1 MSAKSV
7 APKKPSASCGGPL
20 PEAAV
25 ARLGAQLLEALDY
38 CHQHQVLHRD
48 IKPNNIILLPDGAPV
63 LVDFGLV
70 KLWNPANPTTHTLM
84 RGMGTPHYA
93 SPEQYGFAAG
103 HTDARSDIYSVGA
116 TLYYTLTAQAPP
128 VATDRMLRPE
138 LMAPLAAVAPWLSPN
153 MAGAVSQALE
163 LQPDARFAGAAAMRA
178 ALLGTA
184 AGGPRMAAGP
194 LPSAARVTTVMPP
207 PAPARQRFILPAAL
221 AGVALLV
228 VVGFLAWRV
237 LVDGSSG
244 RGPTPPATAA
254 RGQGAWAS
262 DEFAV
267 DEGAVT
273 AAQVAQQRPGRR
285 WAHFGVQPGDGRVV
299 KLQVGRRIAADD
311 KHRCLAQFLA
321 T

>member
-1 MSAKSV
+1 M
-7 APKKPSASCGGPL
+7 CI
-20 PEAAV
+20 
-25 ARLGAQLLEALDY
+25 
-38 CHQHQVLHRD
+38 RD
-48 IKPNNIILLPDGAPV
+48 
-63 LVDFGLV
+63 
-70 KLWNPANPTTHTLM
+70 
-84 RGMGTPHYA
+84 R
-93 SPEQYGFAAG
+93 
-103 HTDARSDIYSVGA
+103 
-116 TLYYTLTAQAPP
+116 
-128 VATDRMLRPE
+128 
-138 LMAPLAAVAPWLSPN
+138 APLAAVAPWLSPN

-254 RGQGAWAS
+254 RGIVCLLYTS
-262 DEFAV
+262 DAADERSSV
-267 DEGAVT
+267 DLG
-273 AAQVAQQRPGRR
+273 
-285 WAHFGVQPGDGRVV
+285 
-299 KLQVGRRIAADD
+299 GRRII
-311 KHRCLAQFLA
+311 KKKKTRYHKRTTLALYTACRIEQGRA
-321 T
+321 QQTV